1 MKFLKHHTL
10 ISSDFIVGFL
20 LVRIARRA
28 KQHILGKQCDLI
40 MGNSRG
46 ASDIAWENSPHSPR
60 RDLDEGVSV
69 EMVYVSSAVAYPFS
83 RARYPFPE
91 GHSLVYTA
99 SVDSY
104 LDGESIG

>member
-1 MKFLKHHTL
+1 ME
-10 ISSDFIVGFL
+10 
-20 LVRIARRA
+20 
-28 KQHILGKQCDLI
+28 
-40 MGNSRG
+40 NSRG

-69 EMVYVSSAVAYPFS
+69 EMVRILDRRVSFL
-83 RARYPFPE
+83 ARPLSFPE